1 MRKFI
6 LSTILAAGIGITSVS
21 ASEFLRATPS
31 MLRAEEENPLPEAT
45 EPFSLLIRQSRL
57 HIEIAAD
64 YQTGMVSMYDILGN
78 KVFELPANDAL
89 EFPVAN
95 LKSGLYFV
103 VLKGSKGSF
112 TKKILHK
119 QEG

>member
-1 MRKFI
+1 
-6 LSTILAAGIGITSVS
+6 
-21 ASEFLRATPS
+21 
-31 MLRAEEENPLPEAT
+31 
-45 EPFSLLIRQSRL
+45 
-57 HIEIAAD
+57 
-64 YQTGMVSMYDILGN
+64 MYDILGN

>member
-1 MRKFI
+1 MQKLI
-6 LSTILAAGIGITSVS
+6 LSTIFVLSFGIVSAS
-21 ASEFLRATPS
+21 ASEFLRANPS
-31 MLRAEEENPLPEAT
+31 MLKVGEENNLSEVT

-57 HIEIAAD
+57 HIEISAD
-64 YQTGMVSMYDILGN
+64 YQTGLVSMYDILGN

-89 EFPVAN
+89 EYPVAN

-103 VLKGSKGSF
+103 VLKSSKGSF
-112 TKKILHK
+112 TKKVLHK